1 MCRDADICLRVYF
14 AGGACGYGNTY
25 SMGYGMNTAAL
36 STALWKGGAIC
47 GACYLLRCD
56 PSGPNTR
63 RWCYSFSKTV
73 VVTAT
78 NFCPPGSSGGW
89 CDPPRQHFDLPM
101 PTFNSLARQAAGV
114 VPVLYQK

>member
-1 MCRDADICLRVYF
+1 MCHDIHLRAYF

-36 STALWKGGAIC
+36 STALWNGGAIC
-47 GACYLLRCD
+47 GACYMIRCD

-73 VVTAT
+73 VITAT

-101 PTFNSLARQAAGV
+101 PVFNSIARQEAGV